1 MAVREATT
9 EELERALAEGVR
21 LVDVRSSGEFA
32 EGHVPG
38 AVNVPLEQI
47 PDTGRGWAGQRVW
60 LICQSGARSLRAAQ
74 ALAALDVAAVS
85 VAGGTAGWPRGGRPV
100 RTGTN

>member
-1 MAVREATT
+1 MREATT
-9 EELERALAEGVR
+9 EELERALAEGAR
-21 LVDVRSSGEFA
+21 LVDVRSPGEFA

-47 PDTGRGWAGQRVW
+47 PDAGREWAGQRVW

-85 VAGGTAGWPRGGRPV
+85 VTGGTADWQHSGRPV

>member
-1 MAVREATT
+1 MAVREATI
-9 EELERALAEGVR
+9 EELERALAEGAR
-21 LVDVRSSGEFA
+21 LVDVRTPGEFA

-47 PDTGRGWAGQRVW
+47 PDAGREWAGQRVW

-74 ALAALDVAAVS
+74 ALDALDVAAVS
-85 VAGGTAGWPRGGRPV
+85 VAGGTAGWQRGGRPV